1 MSRRNASRN
10 DEGFLIEFRPV
21 GNAVKVSAVD
31 PATMIEVSI
40 VGALTA
46 GEEMLTRIVVRK
58 LLYVLERSRDA
69 SETGA

>member
-1 MSRRNASRN
+1 MSRRNAVGI

-46 GEEMLTRIVVRK
+46 GEETLTRIAVRK
-58 LLYVLERSRDA
+58 LLYVLGRGRD
-69 SETGA
+69 EGKPGG

>member
-1 MSRRNASRN
+1 MSRRNAVCI

-46 GEEMLTRIVVRK
+46 GEETLTRIVVRK
-58 LLYVLERSRDA
+58 LLYVLGRGRD
-69 SETGA
+69 EGKPGG

>member
-21 GNAVKVSAVD
+21 GNSVKVSAVD